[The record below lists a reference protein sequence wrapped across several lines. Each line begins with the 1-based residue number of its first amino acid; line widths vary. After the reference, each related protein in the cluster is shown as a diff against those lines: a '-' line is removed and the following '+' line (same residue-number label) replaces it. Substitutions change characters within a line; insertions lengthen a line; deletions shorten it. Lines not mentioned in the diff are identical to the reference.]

1 MTNRTGGPHITPQ
14 RPIAPWTRTR
24 LRTAPGS
31 ALAFA
36 ALVLLTA
43 FLAAAFPRAV
53 DTNESSSLRQDLS
66 GARPARSM
74 LELTTPQPGL
84 ELPQSV
90 REDALRPEVIAAAY
104 RKVLPLL
111 PAPVRADT
119 TQSAYGVQTT
129 EFLVGQEAW
138 LPRPD
143 GLPPEFT
150 LAAQA
155 GLAHHSTIRTG
166 RLPNAPAGL
175 TMRTREL
182 EAAVTTETAEVMR
195 MHVGSLVHIG
205 TSDSRALAVRITGI
219 VDPVR
224 PEGNY
229 WSGDQ
234 ILRNPGLSSTG
245 GHPPLTYWNAGL
257 LLAPE
262 AAPALLGT
270 LGEPQAYWRIA
281 PDVTGLTAQQLP
293 VLSERVASLENGPEL
308 LRLKQAAGQHASLTT
323 DVDDILASHMEMRSA
338 VRPVVAVAAIGTGT
352 VAALTLAMTGGLS
365 AARRGAELAL
375 LRARGGSLRGI
386 GGRLLV
392 ESAVVALPASGV
404 GLVAAILSVPQ
415 GRLGPAVVGVLAVA
429 VLACV
434 ALPLCALALHRRPR
448 LRAERADTVK
458 ARPGRRRTVAELSL
472 LLLAVGAVVTLRR
485 RGTSDSGDHLVSAGP
500 VLVGLIA
507 ALVLARSYPLPLR
520 WAARPAGRLRG
531 ALGFLSLARAGRS
544 SATGV
549 LPLLALL
556 IALTTAAFGGAVLS
570 GVADARDHT
579 ALQAVGA
586 DARISRPGPSG
597 TGPLPNGLEQAV
609 RDVHG
614 VQVVAPVWIGPTFD
628 LPRAHPVKGDLSPA
642 LVAVEPQSYARITRA
657 LGSDTYPDQARQESP
672 GPKGAGVLN
681 VIASP
686 DVAETL
692 GHEPQLIR
700 LVGKDFTVRVVAVRS
715 RMPGVVVPEF
725 LLVDASRLRQ
735 RVATTVLLASGDEL
749 DVRAVQA
756 AAQAGG
762 ADVDVQLRSE
772 VRASFADSPLQT
784 GTERIYAAAIAAG
797 AGYAVLALLL
807 SVLRSAP
814 ERTALLARL
823 RTMGLTRRQGRRLL
837 LLEALP
843 QAAVAALGGLLVGW
857 ATVWLLA
864 PGVDL
869 TQLALASVPGLASGA
884 AVSLR
889 ADAWSLA
896 LPAVGVV
903 VLAGAVA
910 AGQAWW
916 AGHRGSITELR
927 AGDMR

>member
-1 MTNRTGGPHITPQ
+1 
-14 RPIAPWTRTR
+14 
-24 LRTAPGS
+24 
-31 ALAFA
+31 
-36 ALVLLTA
+36 
-43 FLAAAFPRAV
+43 
-53 DTNESSSLRQDLS
+53 
-66 GARPARSM
+66 
-74 LELTTPQPGL
+74 
-84 ELPQSV
+84 
-90 REDALRPEVIAAAY
+90 
-104 RKVLPLL
+104 
-111 PAPVRADT
+111 
-119 TQSAYGVQTT
+119 
-129 EFLVGQEAW
+129 
-138 LPRPD
+138 
-143 GLPPEFT
+143 
-150 LAAQA
+150 
-155 GLAHHSTIRTG
+155 
-166 RLPNAPAGL
+166 
-175 TMRTREL
+175 MRTREL

-205 TSDSRALAVRITGI
+205 TSGSRALAVRITGI

-245 GHPPLTYWNAGL
+245 DHPPLTYWNAGL

-293 VLSERVASLENGPEL
+293 VLSDRVASLENGPEL
-308 LRLKQAAGQHASLTT
+308 LRLKQAVGQHASLTT

-404 GLVAAILSVPQ
+404 GLVAAILAVPE
-415 GRLGPAVVGVLAVA
+415 GRLVPAVVGVLAVA

-434 ALPLCALALHRRPR
+434 ALPLGALALHRRPR
-448 LRAERADTVK
+448 LRVERADTVK

-507 ALVLARSYPLPLR
+507 ALVLARLYPLPLR

-570 GVADARDHT
+570 GVADARDHA

-692 GHEPQLIR
+692 GHEPHLIR

-756 AAQAGG
+756 AAKAGG

-807 SVLRSAP
+807 SVLQSAP

-869 TQLALASVPGLASGA
+869 TQLALASVPGLVSGA
-884 AVSLR
+884 DVSLR

-903 VLAGAVA
+903 ALAGAVA
-910 AGQAWW
+910 VGQAWW
-916 AGHRGSITELR
+916 AGRRGSITELR

>member
-1 MTNRTGGPHITPQ
+1 MTTRTGGPHITPQ

-84 ELPQSV
+84 ELPRSV
-90 REDALRPEVIAAAY
+90 REDALRPEAIAAAY

-129 EFLVGQEAW
+129 KFLVGQEAW

-155 GLAHHSTIRTG
+155 GLARHSTIRTG
-166 RLPNAPAGL
+166 RPPTAPAGL

-234 ILRNPGLSSTG
+234 ILRNPGLSSKG
-245 GHPPLTYWNAGL
+245 GRPPLTYWNAGL

-293 VLSERVASLENGPEL
+293 LLSDRVASLENGPEL

-323 DVDDILASHMEMRSA
+323 DMDDILASHMEMRSA

-352 VAALTLAMTGGLS
+352 VAAVTLAMTGGLS

-404 GLVAAILSVPQ
+404 GLVAAILSVPE
-415 GRLGPAVVGVLAVA
+415 GRLVPAVVGVMAVA

-448 LRAERADTVK
+448 LRAERADAVK

-485 RGTSDSGDHLVSAGP
+485 RGTSDSGDYLVSAGP

-507 ALVLARSYPLPLR
+507 ALVLGRLYPLPLR

-570 GVADARDHT
+570 GVADARDHA
-579 ALQAVGA
+579 ALRAVGA

-686 DVAETL
+686 GVAETL

-725 LLVDASRLRQ
+725 LLVDASELSQ
-735 RVATTVLLASGDEL
+735 RVATTILLASGDEL

-756 AAQAGG
+756 AAHAGG

-807 SVLRSAP
+807 STLQSAP
-814 ERTALLARL
+814 ERAALLARL

-884 AVSLR
+884 DVSLR

-896 LPAVGVV
+896 LPALGVV
-903 VLAGAVA
+903 ALAGVVA

-916 AGHRGSITELR
+916 AGRRGSITELR

>member
-1 MTNRTGGPHITPQ
+1 M
-14 RPIAPWTRTR
+14 
-24 LRTAPGS
+24 RTAPGS

-84 ELPQSV
+84 ELPQSD
-90 REDALRPEVIAAAY
+90 REDALRPQVIAAAY

-111 PAPVRADT
+111 PAPMRADT

-129 EFLVGQEAW
+129 KFLVGQEAW

-155 GLAHHSTIRTG
+155 GLAHHSTVRTG
-166 RLPNAPAGL
+166 RLPTAPTGL
-175 TMRTREL
+175 TRQTKEL
-182 EAAVTTETAEVMR
+182 EAVVTTATAKVMR

-205 TSDSRALAVRITGI
+205 TSDSQALAVRITGI
-219 VDPVR
+219 VDPIR
-224 PEGNY
+224 PKSNY
-229 WSGDQ
+229 WSAEQ
-234 ILRNPGLSSTG
+234 TLRNPGLASTG
-245 GHPPLTYWNAGL
+245 GRPPLVYWKAGL
-257 LLAPE
+257 LIAPE

-270 LGEPQAYWRIA
+270 LGEPHAYWRIA
-281 PDVTGLTAQQLP
+281 PDATGLTAQQLP
-293 VLSERVASLENGPEL
+293 LLSDRVASLESGPDL
-308 LRLKQAAGQHASLTT
+308 LRLKEAAGRHASLTT
-323 DVDDILASHMEMRSA
+323 DMDDILASHMEMRSA
-338 VRPVVAVAAIGTGT
+338 VRPVVAVAAVGTGT
-352 VAALTLAMTGGLS
+352 VAAVTLAMTGGLS

-392 ESAVVALPASGV
+392 ESAVVALPASGA
-404 GLVAAILSVPQ
+404 GLVAAILSVPD
-415 GRLGPAVVGVLAVA
+415 GRLVPAVVGVVAVT
-429 VLACV
+429 VLACLAQPV
-434 ALPLCALALHRRPR
+434 CALALHRRPR
-448 LRAERADTVK
+448 LRAERADAVK
-458 ARPGRRRTVAELSL
+458 VRPGRRRTVAELSL

-507 ALVLARSYPLPLR
+507 ALVLARLYPLPLR

-556 IALTTAAFGGAVLS
+556 ISLTTAAFGGAVLS
-570 GVADARDHT
+570 GVADARDHA
-579 ALQAVGA
+579 ALLTVGA

-597 TGPLPNGLEQAV
+597 TGALPDGLEQAV
-609 RDVHG
+609 LDVPG
-614 VQVVAPVWIGPTFD
+614 VRMVTRVWIGPTFD
-628 LPRAHPVKGDLSPA
+628 LPRAHPIKGDMSPA
-642 LVAVEPQSYARITRA
+642 LVGVEPQSYARITRE
-657 LGSDTYPDQARQESP
+657 LGSDRFPDRVRQESP
-672 GPKGAGVLN
+672 GAKGAGVLN
-681 VIASP
+681 AIASP
-686 DVAETL
+686 GVAETL
-692 GHEPQLIR
+692 GRERQLIR
-700 LVGKDFTVRVVAVRS
+700 LAGGDFTVRVVAVRS
-715 RMPGVVVPEF
+715 RMPAVAVPEF
-725 LLVDASRLRQ
+725 LLVDASKLRQ

-749 DVRAVQA
+749 DGRALQA
-756 AAQAGG
+756 AARAGG
-762 ADVDVQLRSE
+762 KDVNVQLRSE

-784 GTERIYAAAIAAG
+784 GTERIYAAAIVAG

-807 SVLRSAP
+807 SLLQSAP

-857 ATVWLLA
+857 ATVRLLA

-869 TQLALASVPGLASGA
+869 TQLALASVPGLASEA
-884 AVSLR
+884 DVSLR

-896 LPAVGVV
+896 LPALGVV
-903 VLAGAVA
+903 ALAGAVA

-916 AGHRGSITELR
+916 AGRRGSISELR

>member
-1 MTNRTGGPHITPQ
+1 MTTRTGGPHITPQ

-43 FLAAAFPRAV
+43 FLAAAFPRAI
-53 DTNESSSLRQDLS
+53 DTNESSSLRQDVS

-74 LELTTPQPGL
+74 LELSTPQPGL
-84 ELPQSV
+84 ELPQSA
-90 REDALRPEVIAAAY
+90 REDALRPQVIAAAY

-119 TQSAYGVQTT
+119 TQSAYGVQTS

-155 GLAHHSTIRTG
+155 GLARHSTIRTG
-166 RLPNAPAGL
+166 RLPTAPAGL
-175 TMRTREL
+175 TMRTKEL
-182 EAAVTTETAEVMR
+182 EAVVTPVTAKVMR

-205 TSDSRALAVRITGI
+205 TSDSQALAVRITGV
-219 VDPVR
+219 VDPIR
-224 PEGNY
+224 PKGNY
-229 WSGDQ
+229 WSADQ
-234 ILRNPGLSSTG
+234 TLRNPGLASKG
-245 GHPPLTYWNAGL
+245 GRPPLVYWKAGL
-257 LLAPE
+257 LIAPE

-270 LGEPQAYWRIA
+270 LGEPHAYWRIA
-281 PDVTGLTAQQLP
+281 PDVSRLTAQQLP
-293 VLSERVASLENGPEL
+293 LLSDRVASLESGPDL
-308 LRLKQAAGQHASLTT
+308 LRLKEAAGRHASLTT
-323 DVDDILASHMEMRSA
+323 DMDDILASHREMRSA

-352 VAALTLAMTGGLS
+352 VAAVTLAMTGGLS

-386 GGRLLV
+386 GGRLLI
-392 ESAVVALPASGV
+392 ESGVVALPASGA
-404 GLVAAILSVPQ
+404 GLVAAILSVPE
-415 GRLGPAVVGVLAVA
+415 GRLVPAVVGVVAVT
-429 VLACV
+429 VLACL
-434 ALPLCALALHRRPR
+434 ALPVCALVLHRRPR
-448 LRAERADTVK
+448 IRAERADAVK

-485 RGTSDSGDHLVSAGP
+485 RGTSDSGDHLASAGP

-507 ALVLARSYPLPLR
+507 ALVLARLYPLPLR
-520 WAARPAGRLRG
+520 WTARPAGRLRG

-570 GVADARDHT
+570 GVADARDHG
-579 ALQAVGA
+579 ALLTVGA

-597 TGPLPNGLEQAV
+597 TGTLPDGLEQAV
-609 RDVHG
+609 RDVPG
-614 VQVVAPVWIGPTFD
+614 VRTVAPVRIGPTFD
-628 LPRAHPVKGDLSPA
+628 LPRAHPIKGDLSPA
-642 LVAVEPQSYARITRA
+642 LVGVEPQSYARITRE
-657 LGSDTYPDQARQESP
+657 LGSDTFPDRARQESP
-672 GPKGAGVLN
+672 GAVLN
-681 VIASP
+681 AIASP
-686 DVAETL
+686 GVAETL
-692 GHEPQLIR
+692 GREPQLIR
-700 LVGKDFTVRVVAVRS
+700 LVGEDFTVRVVAVRS

-725 LLVDASRLRQ
+725 LLVDASKLRQ

-749 DVRAVQA
+749 DGRALQA
-756 AAQAGG
+756 AARAGG
-762 ADVDVQLRSE
+762 KDVDVQLRSE
-772 VRASFADSPLQT
+772 VRASFADLPLQT

-807 SVLRSAP
+807 SLLQSAP
-814 ERTALLARL
+814 ERIALLARL

-869 TQLALASVPGLASGA
+869 TQLALASVPGLASEA
-884 AVSLR
+884 DVSLR
-889 ADAWSLA
+889 ADAWSLT
-896 LPAVGVV
+896 LPALGAVA
-903 VLAGAVA
+903 LAGAVA

-916 AGHRGSITELR
+916 AGRCGSITELR

>member
-1 MTNRTGGPHITPQ
+1 MTTRTGGPHVTPQ

-84 ELPQSV
+84 ELPQSA

-166 RLPNAPAGL
+166 RLPTAPAGL
-175 TMRTREL
+175 TMDAREL
-182 EAAVTTETAEVMR
+182 EAVVTTATAEVMR

-234 ILRNPGLSSTG
+234 ILRTPGLSSKG
-245 GHPPLTYWNAGL
+245 GRPPLTYWNAGL

-293 VLSERVASLENGPEL
+293 LLSDRVASLENGPEL
-308 LRLKQAAGQHASLTT
+308 LRLKQAAGQHASLNT
-323 DVDDILASHMEMRSA
+323 DMDDILASHMEMRSA

-352 VAALTLAMTGGLS
+352 VAAVTLAMTGGLS

-404 GLVAAILSVPQ
+404 GLVAAILSVPE
-415 GRLGPAVVGVLAVA
+415 GRMVPAVVGVVAVA

-448 LRAERADTVK
+448 LRAERADAVK

-507 ALVLARSYPLPLR
+507 ALVLARLHPLPLR
-520 WAARPAGRLRG
+520 WAARPARRLRG

-570 GVADARDHT
+570 GVADARDHA
-579 ALQAVGA
+579 ALLAVGA

-597 TGPLPNGLEQAV
+597 TGPLPDGLEQAV
-609 RDVHG
+609 QEVHG

-657 LGSDTYPDQARQESP
+657 LGSDTYPGQARQESP

-686 DVAETL
+686 GVAETL

-700 LVGKDFTVRVVAVRS
+700 LVGRDFTVRVVAVRS

-725 LLVDASRLRQ
+725 LLVDAAELRQ
-735 RVATTVLLASGDEL
+735 RVATTVLLAAGEEL
-749 DVRAVQA
+749 DVGAVRA
-756 AAQAGG
+756 AAHAGG

-807 SVLRSAP
+807 SLLQSAP

-843 QAAVAALGGLLVGW
+843 QTAVAALGGLLVGW

-869 TQLALASVPGLASGA
+869 TRLALASVPGLASGA
-884 AVSLR
+884 DVSLR

-896 LPAVGVV
+896 LPALGVV
-903 VLAGAVA
+903 ALAGAVA

-916 AGHRGSITELR
+916 VGRHGSITELR

>member
-1 MTNRTGGPHITPQ
+1 MTTRTGGPHITPQ

-43 FLAAAFPRAV
+43 FMAAAFPRAV

-66 GARPARSM
+66 GARPARST

-84 ELPQSV
+84 ELPQSA
-90 REDALRPEVIAAAY
+90 REDALRPQVIAAAY

-129 EFLVGQEAW
+129 EFQVGQEAW

-166 RLPNAPAGL
+166 RLPTAAAGL
-175 TMRTREL
+175 TKEL
-182 EAAVTTETAEVMR
+182 EAVVTTATAKVMR

-205 TSDSRALAVRITGI
+205 TSGSQALAVRITGI
-219 VDPVR
+219 VDPIR
-224 PEGNY
+224 PKGNY
-229 WSGDQ
+229 WSADQ
-234 ILRNPGLSSTG
+234 ILRNPGLASKG
-245 GHPPLTYWNAGL
+245 GRPPRVYWNAGL
-257 LLAPE
+257 LIAPE

-270 LGEPQAYWRIA
+270 LGEPHAYWRIA

-293 VLSERVASLENGPEL
+293 LLSDRVASLESGPDL
-308 LRLKQAAGQHASLTT
+308 LRLKEAVGRHASLTT
-323 DVDDILASHMEMRSA
+323 DMDDILASHMEMRSA

-352 VAALTLAMTGGLS
+352 VAAVTLAMTGGLS

-386 GGRLLV
+386 GGRLLI
-392 ESAVVALPASGV
+392 ESVVVALPASGA
-404 GLVAAILSVPQ
+404 GLVAAILSVPE
-415 GRLGPAVVGVLAVA
+415 GRMVPAVVGVVAVT
-429 VLACV
+429 VLACL
-434 ALPLCALALHRRPR
+434 ALPVCALALHRRPR
-448 LRAERADTVK
+448 IRAERADAVK

-507 ALVLARSYPLPLR
+507 ALVLARLYPLPLR

-570 GVADARDHT
+570 GVADARDHA
-579 ALQAVGA
+579 ALLTVGA

-597 TGPLPNGLEQAV
+597 TGTLPDGLEQAV
-609 RDVHG
+609 RDVPG
-614 VQVVAPVWIGPTFD
+614 VRMVTRVWIGPTFD
-628 LPRAHPVKGDLSPA
+628 LPRAHPIKGDMSPA
-642 LVAVEPQSYARITRA
+642 LVGVEPQSYARITRE
-657 LGSDTYPDQARQESP
+657 LGSDTFPDRVRQESP
-672 GPKGAGVLN
+672 GAKRAGVLN
-681 VIASP
+681 AIASP
-686 DVAETL
+686 GVAETL
-692 GHEPQLIR
+692 GREPQLIR
-700 LVGKDFTVRVVAVRS
+700 LAAGDFTVRVVAVRS
-715 RMPGVVVPEF
+715 RMPAVAVPEF
-725 LLVDASRLRQ
+725 LLVDASKLRQ

-749 DVRAVQA
+749 DGRALQA
-756 AAQAGG
+756 AARAGG
-762 ADVDVQLRSE
+762 EDVNVQLRSE
-772 VRASFADSPLQT
+772 VRASFADSSLQT
-784 GTERIYAAAIAAG
+784 GTERIYAAAIVAG

-807 SVLRSAP
+807 SLLQSAP

-869 TQLALASVPGLASGA
+869 TQLSLASVPGLASEA
-884 AVSLR
+884 DVSLR

-896 LPAVGVV
+896 LPALGVV
-903 VLAGAVA
+903 ALAGAVA

-916 AGHRGSITELR
+916 AGRRGSITELR